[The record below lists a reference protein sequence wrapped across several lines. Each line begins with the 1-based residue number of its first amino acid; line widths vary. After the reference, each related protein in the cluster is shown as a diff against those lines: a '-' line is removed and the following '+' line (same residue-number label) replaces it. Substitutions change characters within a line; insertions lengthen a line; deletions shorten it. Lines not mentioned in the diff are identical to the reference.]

1 MRNVRIV
8 SLFALS
14 AVLLNGAV
22 ALAQTA
28 AHLPAQTAPRCEPIC
43 VVPSHISV
51 ADKIRD
57 LLRKYRGGA
66 PLTSA
71 TQNLLQHD
79 PSAVGDVIL
88 VASCNASAEQAL
100 ALEQG
105 VLQAQAQ
112 LRTADPQAAK
122 SIQACMSANA
132 ANKVVAQILDAQQ
145 SQGAANGD
153 GQGGANQGG
162 ANQGGGGGFGGGG
175 GNNQGGG
182 GGICRNG
189 NQFSPQCVSR
199 H

>member
-14 AVLLNGAV
+14 AVLLSGAV
-22 ALAQTA
+22 ALAQTVS
-28 AHLPAQTAPRCEPIC
+28 HPPALTAPRCEPIC

-66 PLTSA
+66 ALTSA

-79 PSAVGDVIL
+79 PAAVGDVIL
-88 VASCNASAEQAL
+88 AASCQANAEQAL

-112 LRTADPQAAK
+112 LRTADPQGANA
-122 SIQACMSANA
+122 IQACMSANA
-132 ANKVVAQILDAQQ
+132 SNQVVAQILDAQQ
-145 SQGAANGD
+145 AQGAANGD
-153 GQGGANQGG
+153 GRGGNGQGGNNQGG
-162 ANQGGGGGFGGGG
+162 NGQGGGGNQGGFGGGG
-175 GNNQGGG
+175 GNNVGGG
-182 GGICRNG
+182 GGA
-189 NQFSPQCVSR
+189 VSVSAVR
-199 H
+199 

>member
-51 ADKIRD
+51 ADKIR
-57 LLRKYRGGA
+57 